1 MQGTFQGARAFNQ
14 PLEAWDVSRV
24 TTLAVRAA
32 SPPLHPSPP
41 DTHALCLALAYHS
54 LCRVQG
60 TFWGAQAFNQNLE
73 AWDVSRYTNV
83 GVRAASHP
91 LSRITATASRR
102 HGLLTLSL
110 FLSDRLLASHLSHAL
125 LFPTVWL
132 NRSQITFSGTNLSDC
147 NKARIASTWS
157 ANELWSSAPQ
167 SGWNQNPA
175 AACSPGPSYLLVVGV
190 PVGGVVLVIVFL
202 VVLRRR
208 RRRFA
213 GASTSE
219 RPAQE
224 LGSAPPPTL
233 VIAEATHSAN
243 APETTQD
250 VV

>member
-1 MQGTFQGARAFNQ
+1 MPFDWQALIYCDEGQALRLSGTRR
-14 PLEAWDVSRV
+14 LS
-24 TTLAVRAA
+24 
-32 SPPLHPSPP
+32 S
-41 DTHALCLALAYHS
+41 S
-54 LCRVQG
+54 LPHHR
-60 TFWGAQAFNQNLE
+60 
-73 AWDVSRYTNV
+73 
-83 GVRAASHP
+83 H
-91 LSRITATASRR
+91 RITPPC
-102 HGLLTLSL
+102 LLTLSL
-110 FLSDRLLASHLSHAL
+110 FLSDRLLASPLSHAL

-132 NRSQITFSGTNLSDC
+132 NRSQYTFDGTALSDC

-167 SGWNQNPA
+167 SGWSQNPA
-175 AACSPGPSYLLVVGV
+175 AACSPGPYYLLVVGV